1 MDTDETTLHKITS
14 AARDLSVKDVAE
26 ELGLNP
32 DTVKRLLREGVLP
45 GYKADLKQ
53 WRVTR
58 AALDAYKVSGG
69 AKRPGRPRNIDVE
82 KGRAENE

>member
-1 MDTDETTLHKITS
+1 MNK
-14 AARDLSVKDVAE
+14 AKDLTVVEVAE

-32 DTVKRLLREGVLP
+32 DTVKRLLRLELLP

-58 AALDAYKVSGG
+58 TALDQFKATGG
-69 AKRPGRPRNIDVE
+69 AKKPGRPRNEGSEGDQKE
-82 KGRAENE
+82 GDQKKGEGNQ

>member
-1 MDTDETTLHKITS
+1 MNREK
-14 AARDLSVKDVAE
+14 DLTVVEVAE

-32 DTVKRLLREGVLP
+32 DTVKRLLRLEVLP

-58 AALDAYKVSGG
+58 AALDQFKASGG
-69 AKRPGRPRNIDVE
+69 AKRPGRPTKTGEEQEGEINQ
-82 KGRAENE
+82 

>member
-1 MDTDETTLHKITS
+1 MNRAK
-14 AARDLSVKDVAE
+14 DLTVVEVAE

-32 DTVKRLLREGVLP
+32 DTVKRLLRLEVLP

-58 AALDAYKVSGG
+58 KALDAFKASGG
-69 AKRPGRPRNIDVE
+69 AKRPGRPT
-82 KGRAENE
+82 KENEGNQ